1 MGKINILM
9 VDDDT
14 ALLDQAK
21 LFLEKEDSRFEV
33 ETVESA
39 EEGFIK
45 LSDGEYHAVI
55 ADYKMPEVDGLEFL
69 NRLKNSGNE
78 LPFIMLTGKGRE
90 DVAIKA
96 LNLGAD
102 RYIRKSGSP
111 KSQYGVLAEAIKKE
125 VENKFGRGSIE
136 TWFVKLLT
144 LLRHDT
150 KNKLQ
155 IITGYLQIMEEGD
168 IDEKQGELI
177 KKTLKACS
185 QTQEMIEKIGL
196 FKDIIIRDEIETIK
210 LSIPIQDA
218 VELCALSAEKRNIAI
233 EKDIQNLDVE
243 GFAFLEELF
252 ANLIE
257 NAVQHSQGSIIHVSA
272 KEEDGYVVVSVED
285 DGVGIQD
292 EVENLFQCGYK
303 GTGSTGSGLGLFI
316 VKTIADL
323 CGGRVELRGSALGG
337 ARFDVILNKPS

>member
-1 MGKINILM
+1 MGKINVLV

-39 EEGFIK
+39 KKGFNK
-45 LSDGEYHAVI
+45 LSDGEFHVVVS
-55 ADYKMPEVDGLEFL
+55 DYMMPEEDGLEFL
-69 NRLKNSGNE
+69 DRLKKSGSG

-90 DVAIKA
+90 EVAMKA

-102 RYIRKSGSP
+102 RYIQKNDSP

-125 VENKFGRGSIE
+125 VENKFGRDSVE

-155 IITGYLQIMEEGD
+155 IITGYLQLMEETD
-168 IDEKQGELI
+168 IDERQRDLI
-177 KKTLKACS
+177 KKTLNACS
-185 QTQEMIEKIGL
+185 QTQEMMEKIGL
-196 FKDIIIRDEIETIK
+196 FKDIIKREKMRPVKLPIIIREVVERY
-210 LSIPIQDA
+210 A
-218 VELCALSAEKRNIAI
+218 VYAEKGDMTI
-233 EKDIQNLDVE
+233 ENKVPSVDVE
-243 GFAFLEELF
+243 GFPFLEELF

-257 NAVQHSQGSIIHVSA
+257 NAIRHSQGSLVHISV
-272 KEEDGYVVVSVED
+272 EEKDDNVIVSVED

-292 EVENLFQCGYK
+292 ETEKIFQCGYR
-303 GTGSTGSGLGLFI
+303 GPGSTGSGLGLFI

-323 CGGRVELRGSALGG
+323 CGGRIELKESELGG
-337 ARFDVILNKPS
+337 ARFVVILNKTT